1 MSDPSEQEVDLT
13 DEQKEVLQEIV
24 NIGMGLAGDSLARIL
39 KTFVELSIPRISLI
53 SVDSLNEE
61 ISDLVGDK
69 ALVTAVRQAF
79 FSYWRGEAIIVYDQ
93 NGCNELASLMGYS
106 EDLDKNAEVELLLDV
121 GNVIVG
127 ACLNGIAEQLGVDV
141 NFSPPSVVAT
151 NIPVDT
157 LFDPKKMN
165 WKHTLLIEVNFGLE
179 NMRFKSHLFT
189 MMSEETIMT
198 LKNDL
203 DGFLEDL

>member
-1 MSDPSEQEVDLT
+1 MNDETSNEIDLT

-39 KTFVELSIPRISLI
+39 KNFVTLSIPHIKLI
-53 SVDSLNEE
+53 TVDSLNNE
-61 ISDLVGDK
+61 IADLVGDK

-93 NGCNELASLMGYS
+93 HGCNELASLMGYS
-106 EDLDKNAEVELLLDV
+106 NDLDKNSEVELLLDV
-121 GNVIVG
+121 GNVVVG
-127 ACLNGIAEQLGVDV
+127 ACLNGIAEQLSIDLS
-141 NFSPPSVVAT
+141 FSPPSIVAT

-165 WKHTLLIEVNFGLE
+165 WKYTLLIEVNFGLE
-179 NMRFKSHLFT
+179 DMRFKSHLFA
-189 MMSEETIMT
+189 MMSEETIET
-198 LKNDL
+198 LKKDI
-203 DGFLEDL
+203 DGFLADL

>member
-1 MSDPSEQEVDLT
+1 MSDPSEQEIDLT

-53 SVDSLNEE
+53 SVDSLNSE
-61 ISDLVGDK
+61 ISELVGDK

>member
-1 MSDPSEQEVDLT
+1 MNELSQQEIDLSED
-13 DEQKEVLQEIV
+13 QKEALQELV

-53 SVDSLNEE
+53 KVDELNQEV
-61 ISDLVGDK
+61 SRLVGDK

-106 EDLDKNAEVELLLDV
+106 EDLDKNSEVELLLDV

-127 ACLNGIAEQLGVDV
+127 ACLNGIAEQLEVDV

-165 WKHTLLIEVNFGLE
+165 WKYTLLLEVNFGLE

-189 MMSEETIMT
+189 MMSEDTILT
-198 LKNDL
+198 LKKDL

>member
-1 MSDPSEQEVDLT
+1 
-13 DEQKEVLQEIV
+13 
-24 NIGMGLAGDSLARIL
+24 
-39 KTFVELSIPRISLI
+39 
-53 SVDSLNEE
+53 
-61 ISDLVGDK
+61 
-69 ALVTAVRQAF
+69 
-79 FSYWRGEAIIVYDQ
+79 
-93 NGCNELASLMGYS
+93 MGYS
-106 EDLDKNAEVELLLDV
+106 EDLDKNSEVELLLDV

-127 ACLNGIAEQLGVDV
+127 ACLNGIAEQLEVDV

-165 WKHTLLIEVNFGLE
+165 WKYTLLLEVNFGLE

-189 MMSEETIMT
+189 MMSEDTILT
-198 LKNDL
+198 LKKDL

>member
-1 MSDPSEQEVDLT
+1 MSDPSEQEIDLT
-13 DEQKEVLQEIV
+13 EEQKEVLQELV

-53 SVDSLNEE
+53 HVDSLNKE
-61 ISDLVGDK
+61 ISNLVGDK

-198 LKNDL
+198 LKNDI

>member
-1 MSDPSEQEVDLT
+1 MNDQTSQDIDLT
-13 DEQKEVLQEIV
+13 EEQKEVLQELV

-53 SVDSLNEE
+53 GVDDLNNEV
-61 ISDLVGDK
+61 SRLVGDK

-127 ACLNGIAEQLGVDV
+127 ACLNGIAEQLGVEV

-165 WKHTLLIEVNFGLE
+165 WKYTLLIEVNFGLE

-189 MMSEETIMT
+189 MMSEETIIT
-198 LKNDL
+198 LKKDL